1 MSLVVFPDGFEV
13 DNDKQ
18 RLDVAIIHDFLSNRS
33 YWARGRSVE
42 TVKRSIENSLSFGV
56 YTKEGN
62 QIGFARVVTDKTT
75 FAWLCD
81 LFILEDA
88 RGQGLAKRLV
98 ETIVNHP
105 EINCLRRFMLMTNDA
120 HELYRKYGGFSELK
134 TPEEFMA
141 LYNKDL

>member
-1 MSLVVFPDGFEV
+1 MSHVVFSDGVEI

-18 RLDVAIIHDFLSNRS
+18 RLDIDFIHDFLTNYS
-33 YWARGRSVE
+33 YWAHGRSIE
-42 TVKRSIENSLSFGV
+42 TVKRSIQNSLCFGI

-81 LFILEDA
+81 LFIHEEV

-98 ETIVNHP
+98 ETIVNHS
-105 EINCLRRFMLMTNDA
+105 EINCVRRFMLMTKDA
-120 HELYRKYGGFSELK
+120 HELYQKYGGFSGLN
-134 TPEEFMA
+134 TPKEFME
-141 LYNKDL
+141 LFKSK